1 MAFIL
6 NTCHHPT
13 PSFLIWNIMGLTPM
27 AQNHVG
33 FLKSGL
39 FTHSALPWHPIFPGF
54 LWAFPFWTW
63 GIILHV
69 FTPYWF
75 MMHHHYYVVYVPPSW
90 LTPSPPSLA
99 NIRFFL
105 QKEPKSIKLNPAQQ
119 HHNYYGHEISP
130 LFRPF
135 FFWLCENVVAIE
147 QVLFFGV
154 VVVNNSGINMLF
166 VFLSENVICLK

>member
-6 NTCHHPT
+6 NTCHHPI

-135 FFWLCENVVAIE
+135 FGFLKMWLPLSMFYFLVWWWLIIVGLICIC
-147 QVLFFGV
+147 FFCQKY
-154 VVVNNSGINMLF
+154 
-166 VFLSENVICLK
+166 VICLE